1 MNSPNGRQA
10 LIDSAERLVAERG
23 LHGVSAREVMRAA
36 GQRNHGAIVY
46 YFGSWDGLLGAVWA
60 ERTSAADVQNDL
72 IRAADDAD
80 DRLTALTRAYVHPFV
95 AEVAARTPSYWA
107 RFNEQWLA
115 GIRADFVDTPEPLMP
130 DDPSFPRIAGL
141 EPLQALFDL
150 IADELTHLDPPNR
163 PARVALAARFV
174 VSALAAWERDF
185 IGGVWRDLSTYETE
199 LTALTVSLL
208 RTP

>member
-46 YFGSWDGLLGAVWA
+46 YFGSWDGLLRTVWT
-60 ERTSAADVQNDL
+60 ERTATVDLQTELIHAAVES
-72 IRAADDAD
+72 D
-80 DRLTALTRAYVHPFV
+80 DRLAALAWAYVHPFV

-107 RFNEQWLA
+107 RFNEQWLT
-115 GIRADFVDTPEPLMP
+115 GIRADFVDTPDPLVP
-130 DDPSFPRIAGL
+130 NDPSYPRIAGL
-141 EPLQALFDL
+141 EPLQALFGL
-150 IADELTHLDPPNR
+150 IADEMTHLDPPNR
-163 PARVALAARFV
+163 AARVALAARFV